1 MLQLMKVKYFLFDTN
16 GMSDIQSLEGTARPF
31 EPTPAA
37 RSWAS
42 TMRPVEAEVYPLFVE
57 RWSPRAFDSEPVA
70 PETLRTLF
78 EAARWAPSSANEQP
92 WLFVYADTPE
102 SRAQILPAI
111 LPMNRTWAERAPV
124 LVFLFARKKF
134 AQPGPFQGHP
144 NPTAL
149 FDAGAAWMSLAA
161 QAHLVGLSTHAMGGI
176 DRNEAFRLLGV
187 SPEDY
192 DVLIAIAIGH
202 RAAPSTLPE
211 PLASR
216 EVPSARRPLA
226 EIVVR
231 GPIGP
236 RK

>member
-1 MLQLMKVKYFLFDTN
+1 MSMLHLLKVKYFLLDTK
-16 GMSDIQSLEGTARPF
+16 GMSDVQSLEQVARPF
-31 EPTPAA
+31 ETTSTP
-37 RSWAS
+37 RSRAS
-42 TMRPVEAEVYPLFVE
+42 ALRPVEADVHPLFVD
-57 RWSPRAFDSEPVA
+57 RWSPRAFGNESVA
-70 PETLRTLF
+70 PETLRALF

-102 SRAQILPAI
+102 GRAQLLPAI

-134 AQPGPFQGHP
+134 AQPGPYQGLP

-149 FDAGAAWMSLAA
+149 FDAGAAWMSLAS

-187 SPEDY
+187 SPEEY
-192 DVLIAIAIGH
+192 DSVIAIAIGH
-202 RAAPSTLPE
+202 RADPSTLPE

-216 EVPSARRPLA
+216 EVPSSRRPLA
-226 EIVVR
+226 EIVVK
-231 GPIGP
+231 GPIV
-236 RK
+236 